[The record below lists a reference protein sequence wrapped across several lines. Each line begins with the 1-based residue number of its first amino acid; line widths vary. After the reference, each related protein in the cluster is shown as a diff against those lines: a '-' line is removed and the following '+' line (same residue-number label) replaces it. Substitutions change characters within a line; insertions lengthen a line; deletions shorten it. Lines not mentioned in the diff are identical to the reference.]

1 VPGDRGGEAQGHRPR
16 QPRGFGAR
24 GAQAEAAGAA
34 GDDQREEGGA
44 RATERTARLAD
55 ERGAAAEGAHREA
68 DQQRGVRLEGRK
80 WRWGG

>member
-1 VPGDRGGEAQGHRPR
+1 MLMCDA
-16 QPRGFGAR
+16 FAR
-24 GAQAEAAGAA
+24 LSRATLCGWPDAAATFYA
-34 GDDQREEGGA
+34 RTDKRSINHA